1 MHPKSAHNIRKGWG
15 IMGITPELA
24 WNPMEEG
31 EITNGISILL
41 QACDKDGATDPS
53 TAFGACIGSYGQADG
68 EDVVI
73 YVTDIQPDNSNTG
86 HFRYPGL
93 GLHEGMALKR
103 YTSADD
109 VGVSEISSIDDTNGT
124 SIIDLTGGY
133 SESVNAFTVTN

>member
-1 MHPKSAHNIRKGWG
+1 
-15 IMGITPELA
+15 
-24 WNPMEEG
+24 MEEG

-53 TAFGACIGSYGQADG
+53 SAFGACIGSYGQADG

-73 YVTDIQPDNSNTG
+73 YVTDIQPDNSSAG

-109 VGVSEISSIDDTNGT
+109 VGVSEISSIDDPEDRGT

-133 SESVNAFTVTN
+133 SEPVNTSTVTTGFSWF